1 MTKETL
7 QAANALN
14 AEIQQADDTLKLLK
28 AATNVDM
35 VVWLRNLE
43 IGNQREDVRLTR
55 RMRTVIT
62 DALGRMID
70 ELEHELS
77 EL

>member
-14 AEIQQADDTLKLLK
+14 AEIQQVNETLKLLK
-28 AATNVDM
+28 AATNVEL

-43 IGNQREDVRLTR
+43 IGNQREDVPLTS

-62 DALGRMID
+62 GALDSMLAA
-70 ELEHELS
+70 LEHELS
-77 EL
+77 NL